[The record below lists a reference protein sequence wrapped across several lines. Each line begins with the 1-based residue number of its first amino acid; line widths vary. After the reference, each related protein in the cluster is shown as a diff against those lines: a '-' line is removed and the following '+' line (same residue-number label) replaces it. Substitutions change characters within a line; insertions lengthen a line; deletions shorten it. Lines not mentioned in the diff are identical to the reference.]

1 MPQDDIIFFDIAAV
15 VVMVVTLL
23 SFLMRRLTQRPATR
37 VYFVSLLLVLVTA
50 IACVGGEIYD
60 FFLGPVLLKSNLI
73 PPQCFEAG
81 RSAITMSFYALRS
94 LTAPAYLILIAAVSD
109 TSYRM
114 NNSNLKRF
122 VLWTPMLAAVL
133 FVFTNPFHHLV
144 YYYEGGTSHR
154 GDGILVL
161 YAIAAYYCAFGIGWL
176 IKWKAA
182 FDENEFPIL
191 MMLYPFMFIAVYI
204 QYYVPYMRV
213 DMFATAV
220 AMLIISAFIIPPEKF
235 VDTHVKAANLL
246 AYREKCR
253 HAFLTERPICLVYVG
268 VTNLNQL
275 RELTGQEELQD
286 ILAGVS
292 QQLASTL
299 ARDDDLFYLRNGLF
313 CIVPRNPD
321 AQRALAI
328 ATKTHEEGRARALAK
343 PEEARAVRMRSC
355 VVRVPEDAD
364 NVETLRAFVRRF
376 PHLVPESCVTTY
388 EELSKRKE
396 FDLEIALTDV
406 VDAAIANRSFEVHY
420 QPILCLQDNRFHS
433 AEALVRLN
441 DPTFGWVPP
450 GLFIPEAEQNGTIVN
465 IGDILIEKICA
476 FLGTVDYERAGL
488 DYVEVNLSVDQC
500 VQPTLPRKLLETME
514 HYGVEPSRMNLE
526 ITETSAT
533 YSQQII
539 ERNVR
544 TLAGAGLSFSLDD
557 YGTGYSNIARVLE
570 LPFNLVKLDKTL
582 VDGLDDTTKREVV
595 VRTVAMMKAIGKSVL
610 AEGVE
615 TQEQVDTLRT
625 MGVDYIQG
633 YLYSK
638 PLPEQEFLA
647 FLEER
652 NR

>member
-1 MPQDDIIFFDIAAV
+1 M
-15 VVMVVTLL
+15 
-23 SFLMRRLTQRPATR
+23 
-37 VYFVSLLLVLVTA
+37 
-50 IACVGGEIYD
+50 
-60 FFLGPVLLKSNLI
+60 
-73 PPQCFEAG
+73 
-81 RSAITMSFYALRS
+81 
-94 LTAPAYLILIAAVSD
+94 
-109 TSYRM
+109 
-114 NNSNLKRF
+114 
-122 VLWTPMLAAVL
+122 
-133 FVFTNPFHHLV
+133 
-144 YYYEGGTSHR
+144 
-154 GDGILVL
+154 
-161 YAIAAYYCAFGIGWL
+161 
-176 IKWKAA
+176 
-182 FDENEFPIL
+182 
-191 MMLYPFMFIAVYI
+191 
-204 QYYVPYMRV
+204 
-213 DMFATAV
+213 
-220 AMLIISAFIIPPEKF
+220 
-235 VDTHVKAANLL
+235 
-246 AYREKCR
+246 
-253 HAFLTERPICLVYVG
+253 
-268 VTNLNQL
+268 
-275 RELTGQEELQD
+275 
-286 ILAGVS
+286 
-292 QQLASTL
+292 
-299 ARDDDLFYLRNGLF
+299 
-313 CIVPRNPD
+313 
-321 AQRALAI
+321 
-328 ATKTHEEGRARALAK
+328 
-343 PEEARAVRMRSC
+343 
-355 VVRVPEDAD
+355 
-364 NVETLRAFVRRF
+364 
-376 PHLVPESCVTTY
+376 
-388 EELSKRKE
+388 
-396 FDLEIALTDV
+396 
-406 VDAAIANRSFEVHY
+406 
-420 QPILCLQDNRFHS
+420 
-433 AEALVRLN
+433 RLN

-514 HYGVEPSRMNLE
+514 RYGVAPNRMNLE